1 MKRIDIGKLWRMANM
16 LIKREITQQ
25 EIKEKSGVTQ
35 ATISKMK
42 RGGKCD
48 VDKLAAVAEALYDVS
63 GLPRPAIIIITWL
76 E

>member
-1 MKRIDIGKLWRMANM
+1 MKYINIGELWRLANVSAG
-16 LIKREITQQ
+16 REITQR
-25 EIKEKSGVTQ
+25 EIMEKSGVTQ

-48 VDKLAAVAEALYDVS
+48 VDKLAAVADALYDVS